1 MDIKILFAGNEIKIS
16 SGAEEYTTVLGN
28 VTCMIAEGDWKILL
42 NFLDI
47 RRNSSKYTAYAE
59 NFLEKCF
66 SEKEKQSKIDGYKL
80 CDLELGLSEKKHTVS
95 KSIGEDITDTYH
107 VTSVFDLINL
117 EMLYAVMNDIP
128 ISKCKSCGKYFA
140 AASAGAQYCERIF
153 DGGRTCKQAG
163 AKRLFTE
170 SLKSDDALLQYEKTY
185 QATYYKYKRADSA
198 KEKSALNQKIL
209 TLKNLRV
216 RYKHGDISATEF
228 LKLIENNY

>member
-1 MDIKILFAGNEIKIS
+1 MDIKILFAGDEIKIRN
-16 SGAEEYTTVLGN
+16 GGQEYKTVLGN
-28 VTCMIAEGDWKILL
+28 VTCMIAEGDWSTLL

-47 RRNSSKYTAYAE
+47 QRNFSRYTAYAG

-66 SEKEKQSKIDGYKL
+66 SEKEKQSKINGYKL
-80 CDLELGLSEKKHTVS
+80 CDSELGLSEKKYTVS
-95 KSIGEDITDTYH
+95 KTIGESISDTYH

-117 EMLYAVMNDIP
+117 EMLYAVMNDIS

-140 AASAGAQYCERIF
+140 AWSAGAQYCERIS

-170 SLKSDDALLQYEKTY
+170 SLKSDETLLQYEKAY
-185 QATYYKYKRADSA
+185 QATYYKYKRAVSD

-216 RYKHGDISATEF
+216 RYKQGDISATDF
-228 LKLIENNY
+228 FKLIDE